1 MTIAEK
7 GFHIAVANAI
17 SLSMLPESC
26 ASATLDITPMS
37 ERHVSELL
45 AEIDENARGAAFV
58 RSFIGHADTAA
69 LVTSELRRICQPV
82 TWASGFTIPAAVV
95 PDLPASRDSFRFSPD
110 GDDCLIVAQYQGP
123 RLAEGATTL
132 PDGASLAFF
141 RVESRATFAQS
152 RMAGDVGEGRR

>member
-1 MTIAEK
+1 MTNTKE
-7 GFHIAVANAI
+7 GFHIAFANAI
-17 SLSMLPESC
+17 SISMLPVGC
-26 ASATLDITPMS
+26 ASAKLDITPMS
-37 ERHVSELL
+37 ERHVSEVL

-69 LVTSELRRICQPV
+69 LVTSELRRICKPV
-82 TWASGFTIPAAVV
+82 TWPSGLTIPAAVV
-95 PDLPASRDSFRFSPD
+95 PDLPASRDLFRFSPD

-132 PDGASLAFF
+132 PDDASLFFF
-141 RVESRATFAQS
+141 RVKCRSQFAQS